1 MKPTFLLVPG
11 AWHLPAYFDPL
22 IDYLSSHGYFS
33 VAVPLPSVNS
43 SPAVT
48 SLQPDVIAVADALT
62 SLLDGGEDVVVVMHS
77 YGGMVGTD
85 AVGKVVQELSTV
97 PNGSHGNRSTAKL
110 RRLVYVAAWVPLEGQ
125 SSRDAMQRPVEGPPR
140 PPPEYLSFEVIGTSI
155 SLCYSRGIF
164 DPYADTSSHRTSR

>member
-85 AVGKVVQELSTV
+85 AVGKVVQELSTNAV
-97 PNGSHGNRSTAKL
+97 DGSRGNNRSAARI

-140 PPPEYLSFEVIGTSI
+140 PPPEYLSFEVNWDFNI
-155 SLCYSRGIF
+155 SVLFSRNLWPLC
-164 DPYADTSSHRTSR
+164 